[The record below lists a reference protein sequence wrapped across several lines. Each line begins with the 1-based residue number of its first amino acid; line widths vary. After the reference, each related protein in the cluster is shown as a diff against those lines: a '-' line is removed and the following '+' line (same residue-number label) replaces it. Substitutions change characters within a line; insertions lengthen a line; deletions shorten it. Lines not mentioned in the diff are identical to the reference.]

1 MIANA
6 ALEMYLLI
14 DNFNKMIYQKLKQ
27 ISNIVKHILHY
38 ASQFV
43 WNFHEPKPTLLFS
56 KNIPWEEH
64 SSINLQF
71 PKILIKSEAS
81 KNLSKL
87 LY

>member
-43 WNFHEPKPTLLFS
+43 WNFHEPKPT
-56 KNIPWEEH
+56 
-64 SSINLQF
+64 
-71 PKILIKSEAS
+71 
-81 KNLSKL
+81 
-87 LY
+87 